1 MVHTYKKQNSSNF
14 SPCFVADTQPS
25 LSSENLG
32 YVLDATIVQ
41 RIEVHAPHD
50 QWPILG
56 SVG

>member
-1 MVHTYKKQNSSNF
+1 MLQTCKKQNSLKF
-14 SPCFVADTQPS
+14 SPCFVSDTQPS

-50 QWPILG
+50 HWPILG